1 MSCIALVRSLTNKFK
16 LGTIH
21 FIDMPQY
28 IHYFELKI
36 RKQFQSERSNF
47 ESALAEWIAAFPGDK
62 ELREHLLDADESTQD
77 LVDAISFTQT
87 DSID

>member
-1 MSCIALVRSLTNKFK
+1 
-16 LGTIH
+16 
-21 FIDMPQY
+21 MPRY
-28 IHYFELKI
+28 IHYFELTI
-36 RKQFQSERSNF
+36 RKQFQSGCSNF
-47 ESALAEWIAAFPGDK
+47 ENALAKWLAAFPGDK